1 MEKKTLN
8 LKMILTIVFWGS
20 LWGIVEATLGTIL
33 HLPSSK
39 MAGMYLSSS
48 AIIIPIAY
56 CLMANC
62 YKKTNQ
68 SFYAV
73 YLMGVVAALIKLSV
87 AFVIGFVDVVW
98 EPAIYIILEALAM
111 GSALAIF
118 RPTNVLSL
126 KTFGSIVVANTVYQ
140 FSFLVVKTIK
150 GSDVFYNMATW
161 SKMGEKYLFTVNGL
175 AMLYTLAIGAL
186 SYGIILLVKKLNLST
201 KFDMNKIVYSPI
213 AASLALMVSIG
224 LTIGLSVI

>member
-1 MEKKTLN
+1 MEKKTLDF
-8 LKMILTIVFWGS
+8 KMIMTIIFWGS
-20 LWGIVEATLGTIL
+20 VWGIVEATLGTLL
-33 HLPSSK
+33 HLP
-39 MAGMYLSSS
+39 ATRRIYYSSS
-48 AIIIPIAY
+48 VIILPIAY

-87 AFVIGFVDVVW
+87 GFVIGFADVVW
-98 EPAIYIILEALAM
+98 EPAIYIVLEALAM

-126 KTFGSIVVANTVYQ
+126 KTFGSIVAANTVYQ

-175 AMLYTLAIGAL
+175 AILYSFAIGAISFGL
-186 SYGIILLVKKLNLST
+186 IQLAKKLNWNTKVDLS
-201 KFDMNKIVYSPI
+201 KIIYSPI
-213 AASLALMVSIG
+213 AASIALVASIG
-224 LTIGLSVI
+224 LTIGLSAI

>member
-1 MEKKTLN
+1 MEKKTLDF
-8 LKMILTIVFWGS
+8 KMIMTIIFWGS
-20 LWGIVEATLGTIL
+20 LWGIVEATLGTLL
-33 HLPSSK
+33 HLPATR
-39 MAGMYLSSS
+39 MIYYSSS
-48 AIIIPIAY
+48 VIILPIAY

-87 AFVIGFVDVVW
+87 GFVIGFVDVVW
-98 EPAIYIILEALAM
+98 EPAIYIVLEALAM

-126 KTFGSIVVANTVYQ
+126 KTFGSIVAANTLYQ

-175 AMLYTLAIGAL
+175 AILYSFAIGAISFGL
-186 SYGIILLVKKLNLST
+186 IQLAKKLNWNTKVDLS
-201 KFDMNKIVYSPI
+201 KIIYSPI
-213 AASLALMVSIG
+213 AASIALVASIG